1 MPEMTH
7 RERIEA
13 AIALRK
19 PDRVPVAPLIL
30 QFASRFGGITCQDY
44 LFDGEKGEV
53 AVEKTFDGL
62 GGWDAW
68 PLFVPIQGRSL
79 TMRPIKYRFP
89 GQELGVD
96 SSYQVVEEPY
106 MQPEDYDVIANEGY
120 GAFFK
125 SLHRRVYPEY
135 RSEELGAVRTQL
147 REFQLR
153 NMKKWEDRGIPTISG
168 AMIQTPLDDLIQYR
182 SMKELA
188 TDLFRR
194 PDKVLKAIEV
204 MTPVL
209 AETGKRGAQGSG
221 AMGVW
226 LGGLR
231 SNSSFLSLKQF
242 EKFVL
247 PSLVTI
253 VNTIVDSGQIVYLH
267 FDQDWTPNLPYLKEL
282 PKGKC
287 ILATD
292 GTTDLVKAKEILGDH
307 MCLMGDVPAT
317 LLTLGT
323 PEEVDEY
330 CRQRI
335 EIVGAGGGYILS
347 SGCELPIDSKPEN
360 VRAMLESVEKYGRY
374 S

>member
-1 MPEMTH
+1 MAEMTH

-13 AIALRK
+13 AIALKK
-19 PDRVPVAPLIL
+19 PDRVPTAPLIL
-30 QFASRFGGITCQDY
+30 QFAGKYAGITGEEY
-44 LFDGEKGEV
+44 LFDGEKAAA
-53 AVEKTFDGL
+53 AVEKTFNDF

-68 PLFVPIQGRSL
+68 PLFVPIQGTSL

-89 GQELGVD
+89 GRDLALD

-106 MQPEDYDVIANEGY
+106 MQIEDYDTIDKEGF

-125 SLHRRVYPEY
+125 SLHKKVYPDYTPEQLSAL
-135 RSEELGAVRTQL
+135 RPKL

-153 NMKKWEDRGIPTISG
+153 NMKKWEDRGIPTIAG

-194 PDKVLKAIEV
+194 PDKVLRAIEV
-204 MTPVL
+204 MTPTL

-231 SNSSFLSLKQF
+231 SNSSFLSIKQF

-247 PSLVTI
+247 SSLVTI
-253 VNTIVDSGQIVYLH
+253 VNTIVESGQVVYLH

-282 PKGKC
+282 PRGRC

-292 GTTDLVKAKEILGDH
+292 GATDLVKAKEVLGDH

-317 LLTLGT
+317 LLTLGS
-323 PEEVDEY
+323 PQEVDEY

-360 VRAMLESVEKYGRY
+360 VRAMMESVEKYGRY
-374 S
+374 

>member
-1 MPEMTH
+1 MPEMTP

-19 PDRVPVAPLIL
+19 PDRVPTAPLIL
-30 QFASRFGGITCQDY
+30 QFAGRYGGITGEEY
-44 LFDGEKGEV
+44 LFDIDKAEG
-53 AVEKTFDGL
+53 AVEQTFDGL

-68 PLFVPIQGRSL
+68 PIFNPIQGQAL

-89 GQELGVD
+89 GRELPLD

-106 MQPEDYDVIANEGY
+106 MTIEDYDVIANEGY
-120 GAFFK
+120 PVFFK
-125 SLHRRVYPEY
+125 RLHQKVYPEY
-135 RSEELGAVRTQL
+135 KAEELGPLRIRL
-147 REFQLR
+147 REAQLR
-153 NMKKWEDRGIPTISG
+153 NIKKWAERGIPTIAG
-168 AMIQTPLDDLIQYR
+168 AMIQVPIDDLIQYR

-194 PDKVLKAIEV
+194 PEKVLKAIEL
-204 MTPVL
+204 MTPII
-209 AETGKRGAQGSG
+209 AETGRRGAQGSG

-231 SNSSFLSLKQF
+231 SNSSFLSPKQF

-253 VNTIVDSGQIVYLH
+253 VHSLAEAGLLVYLH
-267 FDQDWTPNLPYLKEL
+267 FDQDWTANLPYLKEL

-292 GTTDLVKAKEILGDH
+292 GTTDMVRAKEILGDH
-307 MCLMGDVPAT
+307 MCLMGDVPST
-317 LLTLGT
+317 LLSIGT
-323 PEEVDEY
+323 PLEVEQY
-330 CRQRI
+330 CRERI
-335 EIVGAGGGYILS
+335 EVVGAGGGYILS
-347 SGCELPIDSKPEN
+347 SGCELPIDAKPEN
-360 VRAMLESVEKYGRY
+360 VKAMLESVEKYG
-374 S
+374 

>member
-1 MPEMTH
+1 MPEMTP
-7 RERIEA
+7 RERLEA
-13 AIALRK
+13 AIALKK
-19 PDRVPVAPLIL
+19 PDRVPAAPLIL
-30 QFASRFGGITCQDY
+30 QFAGRYGGITGEEY
-44 LFDGEKGEV
+44 LFDGEKAAE
-53 AVEKTFDGL
+53 AVDKTFYGL

-68 PLFVPIQGRSL
+68 PLFVPIQGHAL

-89 GQELGVD
+89 GRELSLD

-106 MQPEDYDVIANEGY
+106 MAIEDYDVIANEGY
-120 GAFFK
+120 GTFFK
-125 SLHRRVYPEY
+125 RLHHKVYPDYTPEH
-135 RSEELGAVRTQL
+135 LGPLRGKLKAEQL
-147 REFQLR
+147 ANIKR
-153 NMKKWEDRGIPTISG
+153 WADRGIPTISG
-168 AMIQTPLDDLIQYR
+168 GMIQIPIDDLIQYR

-194 PDKVLKAIEV
+194 PDKVLKAIEL
-204 MTPVL
+204 MTPIV
-209 AETGKRGAQGSG
+209 AETGKKGAQGSG
-221 AMGVW
+221 ALGVW

-231 SNSSFLSLKQF
+231 SNSSFLSMKQF

-253 VNTIVDSGQIVYLH
+253 VHALVEAGLVVYLH

-282 PKGKC
+282 PKGRC

-307 MCLMGDVPAT
+307 MCLMGDVPST
-317 LLTLGT
+317 LLALGT
-323 PEEVDEY
+323 PQEVEDY

-347 SGCELPIDSKPEN
+347 SGCELPIDAKPEN
-360 VRAMLESVEKYGRY
+360 VKAMLESVEKYGRY
-374 S
+374 